1 MENEINTT
9 ASEAGADKVAEALS
23 LLARERAK
31 IEKRIDAYEAGEF
44 EATHESLN
52 PIGVQVACETLS
64 DHMSPEVA
72 AALAAESKALDEAN
86 ARYDALEDSIDAVI
100 AELTEQRADL
110 VKQHA
115 EKRKATNAGNMTK
128 GFWPVYGGL
137 FLCVIAVF
145 ATRGLGFGMPGAV
158 VAGVLGYAS
167 GSYIFKYLAN
177 RFVKTDTAAIES
189 ASEELEAIRSE
200 YDRVA
205 DEVNEKKDQLDLVER
220 AEEAIDELQMFIQDT
235 LDDFDEGDFDDE
247 DFDDEE
253 DED

>member
-23 LLARERAK
+23 LLARERGK

-44 EATHESLN
+44 GATHESLN

-64 DHMSPEVA
+64 DYMSPEVA
-72 AALAAESKALDEAN
+72 AALRQESEALDAVN

-100 AELTEQRADL
+100 AKLTEQRADL
-110 VKQHA
+110 VKDHA
-115 EKRKATNAGNMTK
+115 EKRKAANAGNMTK

-145 ATRGLGFGMPGAV
+145 ATRGLGFGMPGAI
-158 VAGVLGYAS
+158 VAGVLGYAA

-177 RFVKTDTAAIES
+177 RFVKTDTAAIEK
-189 ASEELEAIRSE
+189 AAEDLEVIRDE

-205 DEVNEKKDQLDLVER
+205 EEVNKKKDQLDLVER

-235 LDDFDEGDFDDE
+235 LDDFDEDDWDE
-247 DFDDEE
+247 EE